1 MAKTLTIS
9 DINIS
14 SIVVSIVLNRETG
27 KQVGYSSIISYSIVD
42 PDGVHLMQKNTTKYT
57 SVTDYTD
64 SKMSADAETKLNT
77 YCDAMKEL
85 MIEREEL

>member
-14 SIVVSIVLNRETG
+14 SIVVGIVLNLEG
-27 KQVGYSSIISYSIVD
+27 KPVGFSSNISYSIVD

-57 SVTDYTD
+57 SGTDYTA
-64 SKMSADAETKLNT
+64 SKMSSDAETKFNT
-77 YCDAMKEL
+77 YWDAMTEL
-85 MIEREEL
+85 MKEREEL